1 MIAAEDGESGRAI
14 AAVPLGHV
22 LLERRSLFV
31 LTGSAYQSHL
41 HGIAAR
47 TADWVRAPGV
57 EPSESARGASNGE
70 HDDRKEGDSEEQKE
84 AEAGEK
90 KEAEKD
96 EEMGEK
102 NEAEKD
108 AERQEQRKD
117 EQKGENGGE
126 EGEQPVTI
134 ANASL
139 LGPIP
144 KALASQPEGLKYD
157 RETRVSL
164 TFRHA
169 RKALKGGKFSMLG
182 GALRRT

>member
-1 MIAAEDGESGRAI
+1 MIASEDSESGRAI

-31 LTGSAYQSHL
+31 LTGALYQSHL

-47 TADWVRAPGV
+47 KEDWVRAPQT
-57 EPSESARGASNGE
+57 EPSSDTAPANETNGADGE
-70 HDDRKEGDSEEQKE
+70 
-84 AEAGEK
+84 EK
-90 KEAEKD
+90 KEGAA
-96 EEMGEK
+96 GETQPG
-102 NEAEKD
+102 A
-108 AERQEQRKD
+108 
-117 EQKGENGGE
+117 
-126 EGEQPVTI
+126 PVTI
-134 ANASL
+134 ANADL

-144 KALASQPEGLKYD
+144 KALASSPEGLKYE

-169 RKALKGGKFSMLG
+169 KKVLKGGKFSMLG